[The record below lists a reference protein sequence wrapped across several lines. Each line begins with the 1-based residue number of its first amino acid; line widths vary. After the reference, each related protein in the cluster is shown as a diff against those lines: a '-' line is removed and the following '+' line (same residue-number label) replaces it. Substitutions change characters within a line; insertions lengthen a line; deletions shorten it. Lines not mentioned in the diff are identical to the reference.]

1 MSIQLSMR
9 FSMTVLC
16 LSLCVCL
23 SEDSDYRLHC
33 VHTEG
38 ISSTLCSLKSF
49 DLTLYERLSEGD
61 TLLFAHIFLPTTQ
74 DWSRPQLFS
83 CLLDVKSG
91 ERQREGT
98 VSDGRAFPT
107 DRTCKLVV
115 DGLWCWSAVWLMLGN
130 VGWSSICTSKV
141 GLQYLGAAQFD
152 SSKAFRCWHV
162 SWMLS

>member
-1 MSIQLSMR
+1 MPIQLSMR
-9 FSMTVLC
+9 FSLAFLC

-23 SEDSDYRLHC
+23 FEDSDYSLHC

-38 ISSTLCSLKSF
+38 ISSTLCSMKSF
-49 DLTLYERLSEGD
+49 NLTLYERLSESD
-61 TLLFAHIFLPTTQ
+61 TLLFAHTVLSTTQ

-98 VSDGRAFPT
+98 VSDGREFSMY
-107 DRTCKLVV
+107 R
-115 DGLWCWSAVWLMLGN
+115 LWSWIAVWFMLGN
-130 VGWSSICTSKV
+130 VGWSSICTSKA
-141 GLQYLGAAQFD
+141 GLQYLDTAQFD